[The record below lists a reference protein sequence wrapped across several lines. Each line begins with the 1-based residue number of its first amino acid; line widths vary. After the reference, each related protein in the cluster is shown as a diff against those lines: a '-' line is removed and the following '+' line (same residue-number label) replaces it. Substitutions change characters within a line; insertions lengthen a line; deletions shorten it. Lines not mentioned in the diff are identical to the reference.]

1 MKIED
6 IIETMDINDML
17 SYDENQQMYIIT
29 PNMQVIE
36 EHMEKQKDKD
46 YLTVQPKKLMWTP
59 FVLSRDRL
67 ASTIDSH

>member
-1 MKIED
+1 MKVED

-36 EHMEKQKDKD
+36 EHMKKQTDKD
-46 YLTVQPKKLMWTP
+46 YLSVQPKNLMWTP